1 MLAKW
6 LDLKSKN
13 HTSRDVIFSD
23 AQGFNVMRLNKF
35 ISESGLCSRR
45 EADELI
51 TQQRVTLNGE
61 IAVTGAK
68 WLAGM
73 TVLVDGNTIK
83 LKPTKKNK
91 RKHIYIALNKPVGI
105 TCTTDEAIAGNIIS
119 FVDHQERIFPIGR
132 LDKNSEGLI
141 LMTSNGDIVN
151 EILRSE
157 NNHEKEYLVGVN
169 KAVNESFL
177 RSMARG
183 VRIHRQITLPCK
195 VSKLAKYGFRIVLT
209 QGLNRQIR
217 LMSEA
222 LGYKVVQLRRT
233 RIINVKLGTL
243 KPGVWRNLSDAE
255 LSGLLPNFT
264 DW

>member
-1 MLAKW
+1 
-6 LDLKSKN
+6 
-13 HTSRDVIFSD
+13 
-23 AQGFNVMRLNKF
+23 MRLNKF

-51 TQQRVTLNGE
+51 TQQRVMLNGE

-68 WLAGM
+68 WLEGM
-73 TVLVDGNTIK
+73 TVLVDGNQIK
-83 LKPTKKNK
+83 QRASIKHK
-91 RKHIYIALNKPVGI
+91 RKHIYIALNKPTGI
-105 TCTTDEAIAGNIIS
+105 TCTTDETIAGNIVH
-119 FVDHQERIFPIGR
+119 FVDHKERIFPIGR

-151 EILRSE
+151 QILRSE

-169 KAVNESFL
+169 KPVNDAFL
-177 RSMARG
+177 RGMARG
-183 VRIHRQITLPCK
+183 VRIHRQTTLPCK

-217 LMSEA
+217 LMAEA

-233 RIINVKLGTL
+233 RIVSVKLGTL
-243 KPGVWRNLSDAE
+243 KPGVWRNLTDRE
-255 LSGLLPNFT
+255 LAGLLPNFK

>member
-1 MLAKW
+1 
-6 LDLKSKN
+6 
-13 HTSRDVIFSD
+13 
-23 AQGFNVMRLNKF
+23 MRLNKF

-51 TQQRVTLNGE
+51 IQQRVTLNGE

-68 WLAGM
+68 WLEGM
-73 TVLVDGNTIK
+73 SVLVDGNIVK
-83 LKPTKKNK
+83 LKPTTKNK
-91 RKHIYIALNKPVGI
+91 RKHIYIVLNKPVGI
-105 TCTTDEAIAGNIIS
+105 TCTTDEAIAGNIIN
-119 FVDHQERIFPIGR
+119 FVDHKERIFPIGR

-151 EILRSE
+151 QILRSE

-169 KAVNESFL
+169 KPVNDVFL
-177 RSMARG
+177 RAMARG
-183 VRIHRQITLPCK
+183 VRIHRQVTLPCK

-217 LMSEA
+217 LMAEV

-233 RIINVKLGTL
+233 RIVNVKLGTL
-243 KPGVWRNLSDAE
+243 KPGVWRNLSDSE
-255 LSGLLPNFT
+255 LSGLLPDFT

>member
-1 MLAKW
+1 MQDFKL
-6 LDLKSKN
+6 
-13 HTSRDVIFSD
+13 V
-23 AQGFNVMRLNKF
+23 RLNKF

-51 TQQRVTLNGE
+51 IQQRVTLNGK

-68 WLAGM
+68 WLEEM
-73 TVLVDGNTIK
+73 VVLVDGNIVK
-83 LKPTKKNK
+83 LKPTTKNK
-91 RKHIYIALNKPVGI
+91 RKHIYIVLNKPAGI
-105 TCTTDEAIAGNIIS
+105 TCTTDEAIAGNIIN
-119 FVDHQERIFPIGR
+119 FVDHKERIFPIGR

-151 EILRSE
+151 QILRSE

-169 KAVNESFL
+169 KPVNDVFL
-177 RSMARG
+177 RAMARG
-183 VRIHRQITLPCK
+183 VRIHKQMTLPCK

-217 LMSEA
+217 LMSEV

-233 RIINVKLGTL
+233 RIVNVKLGTL

-255 LSGLLPNFT
+255 LAGLLPDFT

>member
-1 MLAKW
+1 
-6 LDLKSKN
+6 
-13 HTSRDVIFSD
+13 V
-23 AQGFNVMRLNKF
+23 RLNKF

-51 TQQRVTLNGE
+51 IQQRVTLNGE

-68 WLAGM
+68 WLEGM
-73 TVLVDGNTIK
+73 SVLVDGNIVK
-83 LKPTKKNK
+83 LKPTTKNK
-91 RKHIYIALNKPVGI
+91 RKHIYIVLNKPAGV
-105 TCTTDEAIAGNIIS
+105 TCTTDEAIAGNIIN
-119 FVDHQERIFPIGR
+119 FVDHKERIFPIGR

-151 EILRSE
+151 QILRSE

-169 KAVNESFL
+169 KPVNDVFL
-177 RSMARG
+177 RAMARG
-183 VRIHRQITLPCK
+183 VRIHRQVTLPCK

-217 LMSEA
+217 LMSEV

-233 RIINVKLGTL
+233 RIVNVKLGTL
-243 KPGVWRNLSDAE
+243 KPGVWRNLSDSE
-255 LSGLLPNFT
+255 LSGLLPDFT

>member
-1 MLAKW
+1 
-6 LDLKSKN
+6 
-13 HTSRDVIFSD
+13 
-23 AQGFNVMRLNKF
+23 MRLNKF

-51 TQQRVTLNGE
+51 IQQRVTLNGE

-68 WLAGM
+68 WLEGM
-73 TVLVDGNTIK
+73 SVLVDGNIVK
-83 LKPTKKNK
+83 LKPTTKNK
-91 RKHIYIALNKPVGI
+91 RKHIYIVLNKPAGI
-105 TCTTDEAIAGNIIS
+105 TCTTDEAIAGNIIN
-119 FVDHQERIFPIGR
+119 FVDHKERIFPIGR

-151 EILRSE
+151 QILRSE
-157 NNHEKEYLVGVN
+157 NKHEKEYLVGVN
-169 KAVNESFL
+169 KPVNDVFL
-177 RSMARG
+177 RAMARG
-183 VRIHRQITLPCK
+183 VRIHRQVTLPCK

-217 LMSEA
+217 LMSEV

-233 RIINVKLGTL
+233 RIVNVKLGTL
-243 KPGVWRNLSDAE
+243 KPGVWRNLSDSE
-255 LSGLLPNFT
+255 LSGLLPDFT

>member
-1 MLAKW
+1 
-6 LDLKSKN
+6 
-13 HTSRDVIFSD
+13 
-23 AQGFNVMRLNKF
+23 MRLNKF

-51 TQQRVTLNGE
+51 IQQRVTLNGE

-68 WLAGM
+68 WLEGM
-73 TVLVDGNTIK
+73 SVLVDGNIVK
-83 LKPTKKNK
+83 LKPTTKNK
-91 RKHIYIALNKPVGI
+91 RKHIYIVLNKPAGI
-105 TCTTDEAIAGNIIS
+105 TCTTDEAIAGNIIN
-119 FVDHQERIFPIGR
+119 FVDHKERIFPIGR

-151 EILRSE
+151 QILRSE

-169 KAVNESFL
+169 KPVNDVFL
-177 RSMARG
+177 RAMARG
-183 VRIHRQITLPCK
+183 VRIHRQVTLPCK
-195 VSKLAKYGFRIVLT
+195 VSKLAKYGVRIVLT

-217 LMSEA
+217 LMAEV

-233 RIINVKLGTL
+233 RIVNVKLGKL
-243 KPGVWRNLSDAE
+243 KPGVWRNLSDSE
-255 LSGLLPNFT
+255 LSGLLPDFT

>member
-1 MLAKW
+1 
-6 LDLKSKN
+6 
-13 HTSRDVIFSD
+13 
-23 AQGFNVMRLNKF
+23 MRLNKF

-51 TQQRVTLNGE
+51 IQQRVTLNGE

-68 WLAGM
+68 WIEGM
-73 TVLVDGNTIK
+73 SVLVDGNIVK
-83 LKPTKKNK
+83 LKPTTKNK
-91 RKHIYIALNKPVGI
+91 RKHIYIVLNKPAGI
-105 TCTTDEAIAGNIIS
+105 TCTTDEAIAGNIIN
-119 FVDHQERIFPIGR
+119 FVDHKERIFPIGR

-151 EILRSE
+151 QILRSE

-169 KAVNESFL
+169 KPVNDVFL
-177 RSMARG
+177 RAMARG
-183 VRIHRQITLPCK
+183 VRIHRQVTLPCK

-217 LMSEA
+217 LMSEV

-233 RIINVKLGTL
+233 RIVNVKLGTL
-243 KPGVWRNLSDAE
+243 KPGVWRNLSDSE
-255 LSGLLPNFT
+255 LSGLLPDFT

>member
-1 MLAKW
+1 
-6 LDLKSKN
+6 
-13 HTSRDVIFSD
+13 
-23 AQGFNVMRLNKF
+23 MRLNKF

-51 TQQRVTLNGE
+51 IQQRVTLNGE

-68 WLAGM
+68 WLEGM
-73 TVLVDGNTIK
+73 TVLVDGNVVK
-83 LKPTKKNK
+83 LKPTTKNK
-91 RKHIYIALNKPVGI
+91 RKHIYIVLNKPAGI
-105 TCTTDEAIAGNIIS
+105 TCTTDEAIAGNIIN
-119 FVDHQERIFPIGR
+119 FVDHKERIFPIGR
-132 LDKNSEGLI
+132 LDKNSEGMI
-141 LMTSNGDIVN
+141 LMTSNGNIVN
-151 EILRSE
+151 QILRSE

-169 KAVNESFL
+169 KPVNDAFL
-177 RSMARG
+177 RAMARG
-183 VRIHRQITLPCK
+183 VRIHRQVTLPCK

-217 LMSEA
+217 LMAEV

-233 RIINVKLGTL
+233 RIVNVKLGTL

-255 LSGLLPNFT
+255 LSGLLPDFK

>member
-1 MLAKW
+1 
-6 LDLKSKN
+6 
-13 HTSRDVIFSD
+13 
-23 AQGFNVMRLNKF
+23 MRLNKF

-51 TQQRVTLNGE
+51 IQQRVMLNGE

-68 WLAGM
+68 WLEGM
-73 TVLVDGNTIK
+73 TVLVDGNVVK
-83 LKPTKKNK
+83 LKPTTKNR
-91 RKHIYIALNKPVGI
+91 RKHIYIVLNKPAGI
-105 TCTTDEAIAGNIIS
+105 TCTTDEAIAGNIIN
-119 FVDHQERIFPIGR
+119 FVDHKERIFPIGR

-151 EILRSE
+151 QILRSE

-169 KAVNESFL
+169 KPVNDVFL
-177 RSMARG
+177 RAMARG
-183 VRIHRQITLPCK
+183 VRIHRQVTLPCK

-217 LMSEA
+217 LMAEV

-233 RIINVKLGTL
+233 RIVNVKLGTL
-243 KPGVWRNLSDAE
+243 KPGVWRNLSDTE
-255 LSGLLPNFT
+255 LSGLLPDFT

>member
-1 MLAKW
+1 
-6 LDLKSKN
+6 
-13 HTSRDVIFSD
+13 
-23 AQGFNVMRLNKF
+23 MRLNKF

-51 TQQRVTLNGE
+51 IQQRVTLNGE

-68 WLAGM
+68 WLEGM
-73 TVLVDGNTIK
+73 SVLVDGNIVK
-83 LKPTKKNK
+83 LKPTTKNK
-91 RKHIYIALNKPVGI
+91 RKHIYIVLNKPAGI
-105 TCTTDEAIAGNIIS
+105 TCTTDEAIAGNIIN
-119 FVDHQERIFPIGR
+119 FVDHKERIFPIGR

-151 EILRSE
+151 QILRSE
-157 NNHEKEYLVGVN
+157 NKHEKEYLVGVN
-169 KAVNESFL
+169 KPVNDVFL
-177 RSMARG
+177 RAMARG
-183 VRIHRQITLPCK
+183 VRIHRQVTLPCK

-217 LMSEA
+217 LMAEV

-233 RIINVKLGTL
+233 RIVNVKLGTL
-243 KPGVWRNLSDAE
+243 KPGVWRNLSDSE
-255 LSGLLPNFT
+255 LSGLLPDFT

>member
-1 MLAKW
+1 
-6 LDLKSKN
+6 
-13 HTSRDVIFSD
+13 
-23 AQGFNVMRLNKF
+23 MRLNKF

-51 TQQRVTLNGE
+51 IQQRVTLNGE

-68 WLAGM
+68 WLEGM
-73 TVLVDGNTIK
+73 SVLVDGNIVK
-83 LKPTKKNK
+83 LKPTTKNK
-91 RKHIYIALNKPVGI
+91 RKHIYIVLNKPAGI
-105 TCTTDEAIAGNIIS
+105 TCTTDETIAGNIIN
-119 FVDHQERIFPIGR
+119 FVDHKERIFPIGR

-151 EILRSE
+151 QILRSK

-169 KAVNESFL
+169 KPVNDVFL
-177 RSMARG
+177 RAMARG
-183 VRIHRQITLPCK
+183 VRIHRQVTLPCK

-217 LMSEA
+217 LMSEV

-233 RIINVKLGTL
+233 RIVNVKLGTL
-243 KPGVWRNLSDAE
+243 KPGVWRNLSDSE
-255 LSGLLPNFT
+255 LSGLLPDFT

>member
-1 MLAKW
+1 
-6 LDLKSKN
+6 
-13 HTSRDVIFSD
+13 
-23 AQGFNVMRLNKF
+23 MRLNKF

-51 TQQRVTLNGE
+51 IQQRVTLNGE

-68 WLAGM
+68 WLEGM
-73 TVLVDGNTIK
+73 SVLVDGNVVK
-83 LKPTKKNK
+83 LKPTTKNK
-91 RKHIYIALNKPVGI
+91 RKHIYIVLNKPAGI
-105 TCTTDEAIAGNIIS
+105 TCTTDEAIAGNIIN
-119 FVDHQERIFPIGR
+119 FVDHKERIFPIGR

-151 EILRSE
+151 QILRSE
-157 NNHEKEYLVGVN
+157 NKHEKEYLVGVN
-169 KAVNESFL
+169 KPVNDVFL
-177 RSMARG
+177 RAMARG
-183 VRIHRQITLPCK
+183 VRIHRQVTLPCK

-217 LMSEA
+217 LMAEV

-233 RIINVKLGTL
+233 RIVNVKLGTL
-243 KPGVWRNLSDAE
+243 KPGVWRNLSDSE
-255 LSGLLPNFT
+255 LSGLLPDFT

>member
-1 MLAKW
+1 
-6 LDLKSKN
+6 
-13 HTSRDVIFSD
+13 
-23 AQGFNVMRLNKF
+23 MRLNKF

-51 TQQRVTLNGE
+51 IQQRVTLNGE

-68 WLAGM
+68 WLEGM
-73 TVLVDGNTIK
+73 SVLVDGNIVK
-83 LKPTKKNK
+83 LKPTTKNK
-91 RKHIYIALNKPVGI
+91 RKHIYIVLNKPAGI
-105 TCTTDEAIAGNIIS
+105 TCTTDEAIAGNIIN
-119 FVDHQERIFPIGR
+119 FVDHKERIFPIGR

-151 EILRSE
+151 QILRSE

-169 KAVNESFL
+169 KPVNDVFL
-177 RSMARG
+177 RAMARG
-183 VRIHRQITLPCK
+183 VRIHRQVTLPCK

-217 LMSEA
+217 LMSEV

-233 RIINVKLGTL
+233 RIVNVKLGTL
-243 KPGVWRNLSDAE
+243 KPGVWRNLSDSE
-255 LSGLLPNFT
+255 LSGLLPDFT

>member
-1 MLAKW
+1 
-6 LDLKSKN
+6 
-13 HTSRDVIFSD
+13 
-23 AQGFNVMRLNKF
+23 MRLNKF

-51 TQQRVTLNGE
+51 IQQRVTLNGE

-68 WLAGM
+68 WLEGM
-73 TVLVDGNTIK
+73 TVLVDGNVVK
-83 LKPTKKNK
+83 LKPTTKNK
-91 RKHIYIALNKPVGI
+91 RKHIYIVLNKPAGI
-105 TCTTDEAIAGNIIS
+105 TCTTDEAIAGNIIN
-119 FVDHQERIFPIGR
+119 FVDHKERIFPIGR

-151 EILRSE
+151 QILRSE

-169 KAVNESFL
+169 KPVNDVFL
-177 RSMARG
+177 RAMARG
-183 VRIHRQITLPCK
+183 VRIHRQVTLPCK

-217 LMSEA
+217 LMSEV

-233 RIINVKLGTL
+233 RIVNVKLGTM

-255 LSGLLPNFT
+255 LSGLLPDFT

>member
-1 MLAKW
+1 
-6 LDLKSKN
+6 
-13 HTSRDVIFSD
+13 V
-23 AQGFNVMRLNKF
+23 RLNKF

-51 TQQRVTLNGE
+51 IQQRVTLNGE

-68 WLAGM
+68 WLEGM
-73 TVLVDGNTIK
+73 SVLVDGNIVK
-83 LKPTKKNK
+83 LKPTTKNK
-91 RKHIYIALNKPVGI
+91 RKHIYIVLNKPAGI
-105 TCTTDEAIAGNIIS
+105 TCTTDEAIAGNIIN
-119 FVDHQERIFPIGR
+119 FVDHKERIFPIGR

-151 EILRSE
+151 QILRSE
-157 NNHEKEYLVGVN
+157 NKHEKEYLVGVN
-169 KAVNESFL
+169 KPVNDVFL
-177 RSMARG
+177 RAMARG
-183 VRIHRQITLPCK
+183 VRIHRQVTLPCK

-217 LMSEA
+217 LMSEV

-233 RIINVKLGTL
+233 RIVNVKLGTL
-243 KPGVWRNLSDAE
+243 KPGVWRNLSDSE
-255 LSGLLPNFT
+255 LSGLLPDFT

>member
-1 MLAKW
+1 
-6 LDLKSKN
+6 
-13 HTSRDVIFSD
+13 
-23 AQGFNVMRLNKF
+23 MRLNKF

-51 TQQRVTLNGE
+51 IQQRVTLNGE

-68 WLAGM
+68 WLEGM
-73 TVLVDGNTIK
+73 SVLVDGHIVK
-83 LKPTKKNK
+83 LKPTTKNK
-91 RKHIYIALNKPVGI
+91 RKHIYIVLNKPAGI
-105 TCTTDEAIAGNIIS
+105 TCTTDEAIAGNIIN
-119 FVDHQERIFPIGR
+119 FVDHKERIFPIGR

-151 EILRSE
+151 QILRSE
-157 NNHEKEYLVGVN
+157 NKHEKEYLVGVN
-169 KAVNESFL
+169 KPVNDVFL
-177 RSMARG
+177 RAMARG
-183 VRIHRQITLPCK
+183 VRIHRQVTLPCK

-217 LMSEA
+217 LMSEV

-233 RIINVKLGTL
+233 RIVNVKLGTL
-243 KPGVWRNLSDAE
+243 KPGVWRNLSDSE
-255 LSGLLPNFT
+255 LSGLLPDFT

>member
-1 MLAKW
+1 
-6 LDLKSKN
+6 
-13 HTSRDVIFSD
+13 
-23 AQGFNVMRLNKF
+23 MRLNKF

-51 TQQRVTLNGE
+51 IQQRVTLNGE

-68 WLAGM
+68 WLEGM
-73 TVLVDGNTIK
+73 SVLVDGNIVK
-83 LKPTKKNK
+83 LKPTTKNK
-91 RKHIYIALNKPVGI
+91 RKHIYIVLNKPAGI
-105 TCTTDEAIAGNIIS
+105 TCTTDEAIAGNIIN
-119 FVDHQERIFPIGR
+119 FVDHKERIFPIGR

-151 EILRSE
+151 QILRSE

-169 KAVNESFL
+169 KPVNDVFL
-177 RSMARG
+177 RAMARG
-183 VRIHRQITLPCK
+183 VRIHRQVTIPCK

-217 LMSEA
+217 LMSEV

-233 RIINVKLGTL
+233 RIVNVKLGTL
-243 KPGVWRNLSDAE
+243 KPGVWRNLSDSE
-255 LSGLLPNFT
+255 LSGLLPDFT

>member
-1 MLAKW
+1 
-6 LDLKSKN
+6 
-13 HTSRDVIFSD
+13 V
-23 AQGFNVMRLNKF
+23 RLNKF

-51 TQQRVTLNGE
+51 IQQRVTLNGK

-68 WLAGM
+68 WLEGM
-73 TVLVDGNTIK
+73 AVLVDGNIVK
-83 LKPTKKNK
+83 LKPTTKNK
-91 RKHIYIALNKPVGI
+91 RKHIYIVLNKPAGI
-105 TCTTDEAIAGNIIS
+105 TCTTDEAIAGNIIN
-119 FVDHQERIFPIGR
+119 FVDHKERIFPIGR

-151 EILRSE
+151 QILRSE

-169 KAVNESFL
+169 KPVDDVFL

-183 VRIHRQITLPCK
+183 VRIHRQMTLPCK

-222 LGYKVVQLRRT
+222 LGYKVVQLRRI
-233 RIINVKLGTL
+233 RIVNVKLGTL
-243 KPGVWRNLSDAE
+243 KPGVWRNLSDSE
-255 LSGLLPNFT
+255 LAGLLPDFT

>member
-1 MLAKW
+1 
-6 LDLKSKN
+6 
-13 HTSRDVIFSD
+13 
-23 AQGFNVMRLNKF
+23 MRLNKF

-51 TQQRVTLNGE
+51 IQQRVTLNGE

-68 WLAGM
+68 WLEGM
-73 TVLVDGNTIK
+73 TVLVDGNIVK
-83 LKPTKKNK
+83 LKPTTKNK
-91 RKHIYIALNKPVGI
+91 RKHIYIVLNKPAGI
-105 TCTTDEAIAGNIIS
+105 TCTTDETIAGNIIN
-119 FVDHQERIFPIGR
+119 FVDHKERIFPIGR

-151 EILRSE
+151 QILRSE
-157 NNHEKEYLVGVN
+157 NKHEKEYLVGVN
-169 KAVNESFL
+169 KPVNDVFL
-177 RSMARG
+177 RAMARG
-183 VRIHRQITLPCK
+183 VRIHRQVTLPCK

-217 LMSEA
+217 LMSEV

-233 RIINVKLGTL
+233 RIVNVKLGTL
-243 KPGVWRNLSDAE
+243 KPGVWRNLSDSE
-255 LSGLLPNFT
+255 LSGLLPDFT

>member
-1 MLAKW
+1 
-6 LDLKSKN
+6 
-13 HTSRDVIFSD
+13 
-23 AQGFNVMRLNKF
+23 MRLNKF

-51 TQQRVTLNGE
+51 IQQRVTLNGE

-68 WLAGM
+68 WLEGM
-73 TVLVDGNTIK
+73 TVLVDGNVVK
-83 LKPTKKNK
+83 LKPTTKNK
-91 RKHIYIALNKPVGI
+91 RKHIYIVLNKPAGI
-105 TCTTDEAIAGNIIS
+105 TCTTDEAIAGNIIN
-119 FVDHQERIFPIGR
+119 FVDHKERIFPIGR

-141 LMTSNGDIVN
+141 LMTSNGNIVN
-151 EILRSE
+151 QILRSE

-169 KAVNESFL
+169 KPVNDAFL
-177 RSMARG
+177 RAMARG
-183 VRIHRQITLPCK
+183 VRIPRQVTLPCK

-217 LMSEA
+217 LMAEV

-233 RIINVKLGTL
+233 RIVNVKLGTL

-255 LSGLLPNFT
+255 LSGLLPDFK

>member
-1 MLAKW
+1 
-6 LDLKSKN
+6 
-13 HTSRDVIFSD
+13 
-23 AQGFNVMRLNKF
+23 MRLNKF

-51 TQQRVTLNGE
+51 IQQRVTLNGE

-68 WLAGM
+68 WLEGM
-73 TVLVDGNTIK
+73 TVLVDGNVVK
-83 LKPTKKNK
+83 LKPTTKNK
-91 RKHIYIALNKPVGI
+91 RKHIYIVLNKPAGI
-105 TCTTDEAIAGNIIS
+105 TCTTDEAIGGNIIN
-119 FVDHQERIFPIGR
+119 FVDHKERIFPIGR

-151 EILRSE
+151 QILRSE

-169 KAVNESFL
+169 KPVNDVFL
-177 RSMARG
+177 RAMARG
-183 VRIHRQITLPCK
+183 VRIHRQVTLPCK

-217 LMSEA
+217 LMAEV

-233 RIINVKLGTL
+233 RIVNVKLGNL

-255 LSGLLPNFT
+255 LSGLLPDFT

>member
-1 MLAKW
+1 
-6 LDLKSKN
+6 
-13 HTSRDVIFSD
+13 
-23 AQGFNVMRLNKF
+23 MRLNKF

-51 TQQRVTLNGE
+51 IQQRVTLNGE

-68 WLAGM
+68 WLEGM
-73 TVLVDGNTIK
+73 SVLVDGNIVK
-83 LKPTKKNK
+83 LKPTTKNK
-91 RKHIYIALNKPVGI
+91 RKHIYIVLNKPAGI
-105 TCTTDEAIAGNIIS
+105 TCTTDEAIAGNIIN
-119 FVDHQERIFPIGR
+119 FVDHKERIFPIGR

-151 EILRSE
+151 QILRSE

-169 KAVNESFL
+169 KPVNDVFL
-177 RSMARG
+177 RAMARG
-183 VRIHRQITLPCK
+183 VRIHRQVTLPCK

-217 LMSEA
+217 LMSEVF
-222 LGYKVVQLRRT
+222 GYKVVQLRRT
-233 RIINVKLGTL
+233 RMVNVKLGTL
-243 KPGVWRNLSDAE
+243 KPGVWRNLSDSE
-255 LSGLLPNFT
+255 LSGLLPDFP

>member
-1 MLAKW
+1 M
-6 LDLKSKN
+6 
-13 HTSRDVIFSD
+13 
-23 AQGFNVMRLNKF
+23 
-35 ISESGLCSRR
+35 CSRR

-51 TQQRVTLNGE
+51 IQQRVTLNGE

-68 WLAGM
+68 WLEGM
-73 TVLVDGNTIK
+73 SVLVDGNVVK
-83 LKPTKKNK
+83 LKPTTKNK
-91 RKHIYIALNKPVGI
+91 RKHIYIVLNKPAGI
-105 TCTTDEAIAGNIIS
+105 TCTTDEAIAGNIIN
-119 FVDHQERIFPIGR
+119 FVDHKERIFPIGR

-151 EILRSE
+151 QILRSE

-169 KAVNESFL
+169 KPVNDVFL
-177 RSMARG
+177 RAMARG
-183 VRIHRQITLPCK
+183 VRIHRQVTLPCK

-217 LMSEA
+217 LMAEV

-233 RIINVKLGTL
+233 RIVNVKLGTL
-243 KPGVWRNLSDAE
+243 KPGVWRNLSDSE
-255 LSGLLPNFT
+255 LSGLLPDFT

>member
-1 MLAKW
+1 
-6 LDLKSKN
+6 
-13 HTSRDVIFSD
+13 
-23 AQGFNVMRLNKF
+23 MRLNKF

-51 TQQRVTLNGE
+51 IQQRVTLNGE

-68 WLAGM
+68 WLEGM
-73 TVLVDGNTIK
+73 SVLVDGNIVK
-83 LKPTKKNK
+83 LKPTTKNK
-91 RKHIYIALNKPVGI
+91 RKHIYIVLNKPAGI
-105 TCTTDEAIAGNIIS
+105 TCTTDETIAGNIIN
-119 FVDHQERIFPIGR
+119 FVDHKERIFPIGR

-151 EILRSE
+151 QILRSE
-157 NNHEKEYLVGVN
+157 NKHEKEYLVGVN
-169 KAVNESFL
+169 KPVNDVFL
-177 RSMARG
+177 RAMARG
-183 VRIHRQITLPCK
+183 VRIHRQVTLPCK

-217 LMSEA
+217 LMSEV

-233 RIINVKLGTL
+233 RIVNVKLGTL
-243 KPGVWRNLSDAE
+243 KPGVWRNLSDSE
-255 LSGLLPNFT
+255 LSGLLPDFT

>member
-1 MLAKW
+1 
-6 LDLKSKN
+6 
-13 HTSRDVIFSD
+13 
-23 AQGFNVMRLNKF
+23 MRLNKF

-51 TQQRVTLNGE
+51 IQQRVTLNGE

-68 WLAGM
+68 WLEGM
-73 TVLVDGNTIK
+73 SVLVDGNVVK
-83 LKPTKKNK
+83 LKPTTKNK
-91 RKHIYIALNKPVGI
+91 RKHIYIVLNKPAGI
-105 TCTTDEAIAGNIIS
+105 TCTTDEAIAGNIIN
-119 FVDHQERIFPIGR
+119 FVDHKERIFPIGR

-151 EILRSE
+151 QILRSE

-169 KAVNESFL
+169 KPVNDVFL
-177 RSMARG
+177 RAMARG
-183 VRIHRQITLPCK
+183 VRIHRQVTLPCK

-217 LMSEA
+217 LMSEV

-233 RIINVKLGTL
+233 RIVNVKLGTL
-243 KPGVWRNLSDAE
+243 KPGVWRNLSDSE
-255 LSGLLPNFT
+255 LSGLLPDFT

>member
-1 MLAKW
+1 
-6 LDLKSKN
+6 
-13 HTSRDVIFSD
+13 
-23 AQGFNVMRLNKF
+23 MRLNKF

-51 TQQRVTLNGE
+51 IQQRVTLNGE

-68 WLAGM
+68 WLEGM
-73 TVLVDGNTIK
+73 SVLVDGNIVK
-83 LKPTKKNK
+83 LKPTTKNK
-91 RKHIYIALNKPVGI
+91 RKHIYIVLNKPAGI
-105 TCTTDEAIAGNIIS
+105 TCTTDEAIAGNIIN
-119 FVDHQERIFPIGR
+119 FVDHKERIFPIGR

-151 EILRSE
+151 QILRSE

-169 KAVNESFL
+169 KPVNDVFL
-177 RSMARG
+177 RAMARG
-183 VRIHRQITLPCK
+183 VRIHRQVTLPCK

-217 LMSEA
+217 LMAEV

-233 RIINVKLGTL
+233 RIVNVNLGTL
-243 KPGVWRNLSDAE
+243 KPGVWRNLSDSE
-255 LSGLLPNFT
+255 LSGLLPDFT

>member
-1 MLAKW
+1 
-6 LDLKSKN
+6 
-13 HTSRDVIFSD
+13 
-23 AQGFNVMRLNKF
+23 MRLNKF
-35 ISESGLCSRR
+35 ISESDLCSRR

-51 TQQRVTLNGE
+51 IQQRVTLKGE

-68 WLAGM
+68 WLEGM
-73 TVLVDGNTIK
+73 TVLVDGNVVK
-83 LKPTKKNK
+83 LKPTTKNR
-91 RKHIYIALNKPVGI
+91 RKHIYIVLNKPAGI
-105 TCTTDEAIAGNIIS
+105 TCTTDEAIAGNIIN
-119 FVDHQERIFPIGR
+119 FVDHKERIFPIGR

-151 EILRSE
+151 QILRSE

-169 KAVNESFL
+169 KPVNDVFL
-177 RSMARG
+177 RAMARG
-183 VRIHRQITLPCK
+183 VRIHRQVTLPCK

-217 LMSEA
+217 LMAEV

-233 RIINVKLGTL
+233 RIVNVKLGTL
-243 KPGVWRNLSDAE
+243 KPGVWRNLSDTE
-255 LSGLLPNFT
+255 LSGLLPDFT

>member
-1 MLAKW
+1 
-6 LDLKSKN
+6 
-13 HTSRDVIFSD
+13 
-23 AQGFNVMRLNKF
+23 MRLNKF

-51 TQQRVTLNGE
+51 IQQRVTLNGE

-68 WLAGM
+68 WLEGM
-73 TVLVDGNTIK
+73 SVLVDGNIVK
-83 LKPTKKNK
+83 LKPTTKNK
-91 RKHIYIALNKPVGI
+91 RKHIYIVLNKPAGI
-105 TCTTDEAIAGNIIS
+105 TCTTDEAIAGNIIN
-119 FVDHQERIFPIGR
+119 FVDHKERIFPIGR

-151 EILRSE
+151 QILRSE

-169 KAVNESFL
+169 KPVNDVFL
-177 RSMARG
+177 HAMARG
-183 VRIHRQITLPCK
+183 VRIHRQVTLPCK

-217 LMSEA
+217 LMAEV

-233 RIINVKLGTL
+233 RIVNVKLGTL
-243 KPGVWRNLSDAE
+243 KPGVWRNLSDSE
-255 LSGLLPNFT
+255 LSGLLPDFT

>member
-1 MLAKW
+1 
-6 LDLKSKN
+6 
-13 HTSRDVIFSD
+13 
-23 AQGFNVMRLNKF
+23 MRLNKF

-51 TQQRVTLNGE
+51 IQQRVTLNGE

-68 WLAGM
+68 WLEGM
-73 TVLVDGNTIK
+73 SVLVDGNIVK
-83 LKPTKKNK
+83 LKPTTKNK
-91 RKHIYIALNKPVGI
+91 RKHIYIVLNKPAGI
-105 TCTTDEAIAGNIIS
+105 TCTTDEAIAGNIIN
-119 FVDHQERIFPIGR
+119 FVDHKERIFPIGR

-151 EILRSE
+151 QILRSE

-169 KAVNESFL
+169 KPVNDVFL
-177 RSMARG
+177 RAMARG
-183 VRIHRQITLPCK
+183 VRIHRQVTLPCK

-217 LMSEA
+217 LMAEV

-233 RIINVKLGTL
+233 RIVNVKLGTL
-243 KPGVWRNLSDAE
+243 KPGVWRNLSDSE
-255 LSGLLPNFT
+255 LSGLLPDFT

>member
-1 MLAKW
+1 
-6 LDLKSKN
+6 
-13 HTSRDVIFSD
+13 V
-23 AQGFNVMRLNKF
+23 RLNKF

-51 TQQRVTLNGE
+51 IQQRVTLNGE

-68 WLAGM
+68 WLEGM
-73 TVLVDGNTIK
+73 SVLVDGNIVK
-83 LKPTKKNK
+83 LKPTTKNK
-91 RKHIYIALNKPVGI
+91 RKHIYIVLNKPVGI
-105 TCTTDEAIAGNIIS
+105 TCTTDEAIAGNIIN
-119 FVDHQERIFPIGR
+119 FVDHKERIFPIGR

-151 EILRSE
+151 QILRSE

-169 KAVNESFL
+169 KPVNDVFL
-177 RSMARG
+177 RAMARG
-183 VRIHRQITLPCK
+183 VRIHRQVTLPCK

-217 LMSEA
+217 LMSEV

-233 RIINVKLGTL
+233 RIVNVKLGTL
-243 KPGVWRNLSDAE
+243 KPGVWRNLSDSE
-255 LSGLLPNFT
+255 LSGLLPDFT